1 MSSTTTAESRRAAAT
16 AAMHASQSAPP
27 RQRQLAL
34 IVVLDALI
42 AAALLSV
49 LPASRPTRDGALV
62 DAAELAAFAAL
73 AVMILAAIGGYGH
86 PALRFGDKLGKLV
99 RLVFASGLLLFA
111 LDLTHPGAQNG
122 IWTPAIV
129 FLLLPL
135 AWTAARVVALR
146 LAAPATD
153 RTIIVGSSHVAR
165 HVLALANRHASG
177 HVEVIGF
184 VDDRPCAL
192 PGDAPPVLGSLADL
206 PELCIR
212 HQVQR
217 VVVTFTTAPDAA
229 LLEMI
234 RRCADLHLRIQVVPR
249 LFDLLG
255 PQTTGLGNLG
265 LVDVTRRRPAGV
277 ELAAKRILDIVISA
291 LALTVLS
298 PIILAIATCIK
309 LDDEGPVMFRQER
322 IGRRGRTF
330 MICKFRSMS
339 TESTPRETH
348 SVRRLSS
355 GTVEIQDAVRDIK
368 NAGGDRVTRMGRFLR
383 RTSLDELPQLW
394 NVLRGEMSLVGP
406 RPLRAFEVAA
416 LEPWQATRQDVL
428 PGVTGLWQVLG
439 RSDVDWHERQQL
451 DFSYAHSWSLGTDL
465 RILAETV
472 PAVLRRR
479 GAH

>member
-1 MSSTTTAESRRAAAT
+1 MQT
-16 AAMHASQSAPP
+16 SQSAPP

-34 IVVLDALI
+34 ILVLDAFVTAGLLMLMPALG
-42 AAALLSV
+42 AAHLNAVRAGLQLATFAV
-49 LPASRPTRDGALV
+49 LAVVL
-62 DAAELAAFAAL
+62 LAA
-73 AVMILAAIGGYGH
+73 VGGYGH
-86 PALRFGDKLGKLV
+86 PPLRFGDKVGRSI
-99 RLVFASGLLLFA
+99 RLLFAAGLLLFT
-111 LDLTHPGAQNG
+111 LDLTHPGAQDSF
-122 IWTPAIV
+122 WLPAAV
-129 FLLLPL
+129 FILLPVG
-135 AWTAARVVALR
+135 WTLGRVVASR
-146 LAAPATD
+146 LTAQTTD

-165 HVLALANRHASG
+165 HVLTLAKRHAAG
-177 HVEVIGF
+177 HIDVVGF
-184 VDDRPCAL
+184 VDDYPCEL
-192 PGDAPPVLGSLADL
+192 PDGAPPVLGRLEDL
-206 PELCIR
+206 PALCMR
-212 HQVQR
+212 HRVQR

-234 RRCADLHLRIQVVPR
+234 RRCGDLHLRVQVVPR

-277 ELAAKRILDIVISA
+277 ELAAKRILDIVISTV
-291 LALTVLS
+291 ALTVLS
-298 PIILAIATCIK
+298 PAILAIATCIK
-309 LDDEGPVMFRQER
+309 LDDDGPVLFRQER
-322 IGRRGRTF
+322 IGRRGRPF
-330 MICKFRSMS
+330 KICKFRSMS
-339 TESTPRETH
+339 VDAAVHETH
-348 SVRRLSS
+348 SVRRIHS
-355 GTVEIQDAVRDIK
+355 GTVEIQDAVRDLK
-368 NAGGDRVTRMGRFLR
+368 NASGDRVTRMGRFLR

-416 LEPWQATRQDVL
+416 LEPWQVARQDVL

-451 DFSYAHSWSLGTDL
+451 DFSYAHSWSLATDL

>member
-1 MSSTTTAESRRAAAT
+1 MSSTTTAESRRRAAI
-16 AAMHASQSAPP
+16 AAMHATQSAPP

-34 IVVLDALI
+34 VLALDALV
-42 AAALLSV
+42 ATGLLSLMPVFQRDATIASV
-49 LPASRPTRDGALV
+49 LQ
-62 DAAELAAFAAL
+62 LAAFAAL
-73 AVMILAAIGGYGH
+73 AVVILSVVGGYAH
-86 PALRFGDKLGKLV
+86 PALRVGDRIGQLV
-99 RLVFASGLLLFA
+99 RLVLASGLLLFA
-111 LDLTHPGAQNG
+111 LDLTHPDAANG
-122 IWTPAIV
+122 FWVPAIV
-129 FLLLPL
+129 FLLLPVAWSL
-135 AWTAARVVALR
+135 ARIAARR
-146 LAAPATD
+146 LAASTTD

-165 HVLALANRHASG
+165 HVLALANRHAKG
-177 HVEVIGF
+177 HIDVIGF
-184 VDDRPCAL
+184 VDDRPCEL
-192 PGDAPPVLGSLADL
+192 PAGAPPVLGNLADL
-206 PELCIR
+206 PTLCIR
-212 HQVQR
+212 HKVQR
-217 VVVTFTTAPDAA
+217 VVVTFTTASDTA
-229 LLEMI
+229 LLETI
-234 RRCADLHLRIQVVPR
+234 RRCGDLHLRVQVVPR

-255 PQTTGLGNLG
+255 PQTSGLGNLG

-291 LALTVLS
+291 VTLTVLS
-298 PIILAIATCIK
+298 PLILAIATCIK
-309 LDDEGPVMFRQER
+309 LDDEGPVLFRQER
-322 IGRRGRTF
+322 VGRRGRSF

-339 TESTPRETH
+339 SEATPHETR
-348 SVRRLSS
+348 SVRRLNS
-355 GTVEIQDAVRDIK
+355 GAVEIQDAVRDIK

-416 LEPWQATRQDVL
+416 LEPWQVARQDVL

-451 DFSYAHSWSLGTDL
+451 DFSYAHSWSLATDL